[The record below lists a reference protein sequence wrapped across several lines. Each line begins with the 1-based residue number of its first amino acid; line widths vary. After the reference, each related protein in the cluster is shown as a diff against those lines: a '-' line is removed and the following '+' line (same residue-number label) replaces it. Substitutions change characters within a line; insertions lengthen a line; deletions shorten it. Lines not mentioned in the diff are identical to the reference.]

1 MANKVVRLRDLM
13 ALIPKGTK
21 VFIFRGGQDVTQKK
35 ESIVRKLLAI
45 FNAPEPPDDLDA
57 LRVEAVIPYIGGI
70 EIRVKEGRR

>member
-21 VFIFRGGQDVTQKK
+21 VFIFRGGQDVTPKK

-45 FNAPEPPDDLDA
+45 FNAPEPHDDLDA

-70 EIRVKEGRR
+70 EIRLKENRI